1 MKKLLAML
9 LAAAMVLSLA
19 ACGSAEPA
27 ATEAAPAATEAATTA
42 APATEAATEAAP
54 AEAEAPAEITEVVYY
69 CSVGAYLITLQEE
82 IDKWNQG
89 EGKDK
94 GVYLNLI
101 SNINTYSTDLQALL
115 EAGTHYDLIDVN
127 TSHQDWIEKGWVV
140 DLREIDD
147 PELQDLVASY
157 EPYIQPGINIQA
169 DHLHALP
176 LEVVP
181 LKMAVNTDLFE
192 ANGLELPKTW
202 ADVVECAKVITE
214 NGKGAAPDGT
224 DAFGYGAT
232 TWGSLWSRLT
242 FKSSMSSTGKGWWD
256 PNNETYNWMQYK
268 VPAEAVKTM
277 FENGWTLGMDDLAI
291 DPIRAEFAAGRVGMF
306 PAPSYDYAVYTS
318 QFPAVCNWTVIDMPT
333 IEEGEAPFKGVY
345 LDRTG
350 CSIDQVAYDEADE
363 VKQAAIVDAFIFL
376 NSDYLNGKIYE
387 SGGMIP
393 YKADVIANATP
404 NADLGPQWALF
415 GDITNYTSM
424 NLFPDSLLP
433 LEGEKANVCFQN
445 WCHDPNMAFEDVA
458 QDCADRYNAAYQE
471 LKADGDIDLSAYVYD
486 YDSKVK
492 K

>member
-1 MKKLLAML
+1 MKKTLAML
-9 LAAAMVLSLA
+9 LAAAMVLGLVACA
-19 ACGSAEPA
+19 APA
-27 ATEAAPAATEAATTA
+27 ATTATEAAPAATEAATTA
-42 APATEAATEAAP
+42 AATTAAATTAA
-54 AEAEAPAEITEVVYY
+54 AKEEAPAQITEVVYY

-82 IDKWNQG
+82 IDKWNQS

-115 EAGTHYDLIDVN
+115 EAGTHYDLMDVN

-140 DLREIDD
+140 DLRTIDD
-147 PELQDLVASY
+147 AELQDLIKSY
-157 EPYIQPGINIQA
+157 EPYIQAGINIQA

-192 ANGLELPKTW
+192 KNNLELPKTW
-202 ADVVECAKVITE
+202 DDVYECAKVITE

-242 FKSSMSSTGKGWWD
+242 FKSSMSSTGRGWWD
-256 PNNETYNWMQYK
+256 PNTETYDWSQYK
-268 VPAEAVKTM
+268 VPAETVKKM
-277 FENGWTLGMDDLAI
+277 FQDGYTLGMDDLAI

-333 IEEGEAPFKGVY
+333 IEAGEAPFKGVY

-350 CSIDQVAYDEADE
+350 CSIDQVAYDAADD
-363 VKQAAIVDAFIFL
+363 VKKAAIVDAFIFL
-376 NSDYLNGKIYE
+376 NCDYLNGKIFE

-393 YKADVIANATP
+393 YKAEVIANATP
-404 NADLGPQWALF
+404 NADLGEQWALF
-415 GDITNYTSM
+415 GDITNYCSM
-424 NLFPDSLLP
+424 SLFPDSLIP
-433 LEGEKANVCFQN
+433 LEGDKANVCFQN
-445 WCHDPNMAFEDVA
+445 WCHDPNMTFESVVEDVNA
-458 QDCADRYNAAYQE
+458 RYNAAYQE

-486 YDSKVK
+486 YASKVK

>member
-9 LAAAMVLSLA
+9 LASAMVLGLVACASQPA
-19 ACGSAEPA
+19 ATQAP
-27 ATEAAPAATEAATTA
+27 ATEAATTAAATAAATEAATTA
-42 APATEAATEAAP
+42 AATEAATEAAP
-54 AEAEAPAEITEVVYY
+54 ATITEVVYY
-69 CSVGAYLITLQEE
+69 CSVGAYLFTLQEE
-82 IDKWNQG
+82 IEKWNAG

-147 PELQDLVASY
+147 AELQDLIKGY
-157 EPYIQPGINIQA
+157 EPYIQKGINIQA

-181 LKMAVNTDLFE
+181 IKMAVNTDLFE
-192 ANGLELPKTW
+192 KNGLELPKTW
-202 ADVVECAKVITE
+202 ADVYECAKVITE
-214 NGKGAAPDGT
+214 NGNGVE
-224 DAFGYGAT
+224 FGYGAT

-242 FKSSMSSTGKGWWD
+242 FKASMSSTGRGWWD
-256 PNNETYNWMQYK
+256 PNTETYDWSQFK
-268 VPAEAVKTM
+268 IPAETVKKM
-277 FENGWTLGMDDLAI
+277 FEDGYTLGMDDLAI
-291 DPIRAEFAAGRVGMF
+291 DPIRAQFAEGVVGMF

-318 QFPAVCNWTVIDMPT
+318 QFPAKCNWTVIDMPT
-333 IEEGEAPFKGVY
+333 IEEGEAPYKGVY

-350 CSIDQVAYDEADE
+350 CSIDQVAYDAADD
-363 VKQAAIVDAFIFL
+363 VKKAAIVDAFIFL

-387 SGGMIP
+387 AGGMIP
-393 YKADVIANATP
+393 YKAEVIANATP

-424 NLFPDSLLP
+424 SLFPDSLLP
-433 LEGEKANVCFQN
+433 LEGEKANICFQN
-445 WCHDPNMAFEDVA
+445 WCHTPGQAFEEVVA
-458 QDCADRYNAAYQE
+458 DINERYNAAYAE
-471 LKADGDIDLSAYVYD
+471 LKEDGDLDLSSYVYS
-486 YDSKVK
+486 YDIKR
-492 K
+492 

>member
-1 MKKLLAML
+1 MKKTLAML
-9 LAAAMVLSLA
+9 LAAAMVLGLVACA
-19 ACGSAEPA
+19 APA
-27 ATEAAPAATEAATTA
+27 ATTATEAAPAATEAATTA
-42 APATEAATEAAP
+42 AATTAAAKE
-54 AEAEAPAEITEVVYY
+54 EAPAQITEVVYY

-82 IDKWNQG
+82 IDKWNQS

-115 EAGTHYDLIDVN
+115 EAGTHYDLMDVN

-140 DLREIDD
+140 DLRTIDD
-147 PELQDLVASY
+147 AELQDLVKSY

-192 ANGLELPKTW
+192 KNNLELPKTW
-202 ADVVECAKVITE
+202 DDVYECAKVITE

-232 TWGSLWSRLT
+232 TWGALWSRLT
-242 FKSSMSSTGKGWWD
+242 FKSSMSSTGRGWWD
-256 PNNETYNWMQYK
+256 PNTETYDWSQYK
-268 VPAEAVKTM
+268 VPAETVKKM
-277 FENGWTLGMDDLAI
+277 FQDGYTLGMDDLAI

-333 IEEGEAPFKGVY
+333 IEAGEAPFKGVY

-350 CSIDQVAYDEADE
+350 CSIDQVAYDAADD
-363 VKQAAIVDAFIFL
+363 VKKAAIVDAFIFL
-376 NSDYLNGKIYE
+376 NCDYLNGKIFE

-393 YKADVIANATP
+393 YKAEVIANATP

-415 GDITNYTSM
+415 GDITNYCSM
-424 NLFPDSLLP
+424 SLFPDSLIP
-433 LEGEKANVCFQN
+433 LEGDKANVCFQN
-445 WCHDPNMAFEDVA
+445 WCHDPNMTFESVVEDVNA
-458 QDCADRYNAAYQE
+458 RYNAAYQE

-486 YDSKVK
+486 YASKVK

>member
-1 MKKLLAML
+1 MKKTLAML
-9 LAAAMVLSLA
+9 LAAAMVLGLVACA
-19 ACGSAEPA
+19 APA
-27 ATEAAPAATEAATTA
+27 AAPATEAAPAATEAATTA
-42 APATEAATEAAP
+42 AATTAAATEAAK
-54 AEAEAPAEITEVVYY
+54 EEAPAAITEVVYY

-115 EAGTHYDLIDVN
+115 EAGTHYDLMDVN

-140 DLREIDD
+140 DLRTIDD
-147 PELQDLVASY
+147 PELQDLIKSY
-157 EPYIQPGINIQA
+157 EPYIQAGINIQA

-181 LKMAVNTDLFE
+181 LKMAVNTDLFDK
-192 ANGLELPKTW
+192 NNLELPKTW
-202 ADVVECAKVITE
+202 ADVIECAKVITE
-214 NGKGAAPDGT
+214 NGGGKE
-224 DAFGYGAT
+224 FGYGAT

-242 FKSSMSSTGKGWWD
+242 FKSSISSTGKAWWD
-256 PNNETYNWMQYK
+256 PNNEVYNWMQFK

-291 DPIRAEFAAGRVGMF
+291 DPIRAQFAEGVVGMF

-318 QFPAVCNWTVIDMPT
+318 QFPAKCNWTVIDMPT
-333 IEEGEAPFKGVY
+333 IEPGEAPFKGVY

-350 CSIDQVAYDEADE
+350 CSIDQVAYDAADD
-363 VKQAAIVDAFIFL
+363 VKKAAIVDAFIFL
-376 NSDYLNGKIYE
+376 NCDKLNGRIYE
-387 SGGMIP
+387 TGGMIP
-393 YKADVIANATP
+393 YKAEVIANATP
-404 NADLGPQWALF
+404 DANLGPQWALF
-415 GDITNYTSM
+415 GDITNYASM
-424 NLFPDSLLP
+424 ALFPDSLIP
-433 LEGEKANVCFQN
+433 LEGDKANVCFQN
-445 WCHDPNMAFEDVA
+445 WCHTPGQAFEEVA

-471 LKADGDIDLSAYVYD
+471 LKKDGDIDLSAYVYD
-486 YDSKVK
+486 YDSKIK